1 MTARDRLHRLVDGLP
16 ENELVTAERV
26 LTGLSVLSLSN
37 HAMAAL
43 AKAPG
48 DDEPVTDREA
58 ERIEEGE
65 RDLRDG
71 RTVTGEVSS
80 HAGRPV
86 TSRGG
91 ASMGSTVDKSEM
103 LAFVASCDDP
113 EKLRTIEKNARK
125 RGADALADAAFRRLV
140 SVLPSERPGTVE
152 HDFWRS
158 VHTLEEVLTKERG
171 RKTPLSRTRRK
182 VDRVGVRQTLA
193 DWVLKPEKTTGFD
206 MLLERNMPEL
216 LGEAVILRHPDE
228 FETDVVGAARTRLEA
243 SGVDIAKV
251 TAYGRTM
258 EETRPILR
266 DAVGHNPSSRNLASI
281 IRSHFGPSNGVE
293 LELPPR
299 EPAREPPSFD

>member
-1 MTARDRLHRLVDGLP
+1 MSMTARDQLHRLVDGLP

-65 RDLRDG
+65 RDLR
-71 RTVTGEVSS
+71 
-80 HAGRPV
+80 
-86 TSRGG
+86 GG
-91 ASMGSTVDKSEM
+91 ASMGSTVDEAEM

-158 VHTLEEVLTKERG
+158 VHTLEEVLTEERG
-171 RKTPLSRTRRK
+171 KKTPLSRTRRK
-182 VDRVGVRQTLA
+182 VDRVGVRRTLA
-193 DWVLKPEKTTGFD
+193 DWALKPEKTTGFD

-266 DAVGHNPSSRNLASI
+266 DAVGRKPSSRNLASI